1 MNGIIFHDT
10 SAKIGCAAEFIFE
23 PDLTGQ
29 PEQAIAKF
37 STGEKAY
44 AQISR
49 NTAYELN
56 VRIGEYLSSKGKKV
70 SEKVWKLIYN
80 QNKKV
85 WKVVRNLD

>member
-1 MNGIIFHDT
+1 MNGVIFHDK

-49 NTAYELN
+49 NVPYELI
-56 VRIGEYLSSKGKKV
+56 VRIGEYLNSKGKKV
-70 SEKVWKLIYN
+70 SEKVWQLNYN
-80 QNKKV
+80 QKKKV